1 MDLQEDFREE
11 DNLEEGE
18 SNSQESEFQEND
30 YNFKEGDKVN
40 LVIETETGLGYTVL
54 INEEFDGLLFRSE
67 VFQELEENMEVV
79 GYIKNIREDGK
90 IDVSLRPQGF
100 RNVIGSDV
108 DKVLAR
114 LKDSREGFI
123 LITDKSSPDSIRFH
137 MKMSKKAFKKA
148 VGNLYKQ
155 KLIVIKEDR
164 IELV

>member
-1 MDLQEDFREE
+1 MDIQDGDE
-11 DNLEEGE
+11 
-18 SNSQESEFQEND
+18 NSQEQEI
-30 YNFKEGDKVN
+30 YLKEGDKVN
-40 LVIETETGLGYTVL
+40 LVIETETSLGYTVL
-54 INEEFDGLLFRSE
+54 INEEYDGLLFRSE
-67 VFQELEENMEVV
+67 VFQELEENMEIT

-108 DKVLAR
+108 EKVLAK
-114 LKDSREGFI
+114 LKNSREGFI

-155 KLIVIKEDR
+155 KLIVIEEDR
-164 IELV
+164 IVLVK

>member
-1 MDLQEDFREE
+1 MDSQEDLYDEE
-11 DNLEEGE
+11 ENLQGDENNSDEEE
-18 SNSQESEFQEND
+18 M
-30 YNFKEGDKVN
+30 YLKEGDKVN
-40 LVIETETGLGYTVL
+40 LVIETESNLGYTVL
-54 INEEFDGLLFRSE
+54 INEEFDGLLFKSE

-79 GYIKNIREDGK
+79 GYVKNIREDGK

-164 IELV
+164 IELVK

>member
-1 MDLQEDFREE
+1 MDLQEND
-11 DNLEEGE
+11 DLTEGE
-18 SNSQESEFQEND
+18 MNL
-30 YNFKEGDKVN
+30 KEGDKVQ
-40 LVIETETGLGYTVL
+40 LIIETESALGFTVL

-67 VFQELEENMEVV
+67 VFQELEENMEVT

-100 RNVIGSDV
+100 RNVINSDV

-114 LKDSREGFI
+114 LKSSREGFI

-155 KLIVIKEDR
+155 KLILIKEDR
-164 IELV
+164 IELL

>member
-1 MDLQEDFREE
+1 MDLHEGEKENQDSENNNQEDF
-11 DNLEEGE
+11 
-18 SNSQESEFQEND
+18 QEIEYD
-30 YNFKEGDKVN
+30 FKEGDKVN
-40 LVIETETGLGYTVL
+40 LVIENETGLGYTVC

-100 RNVIGSDV
+100 RNVINSDV
-108 DKVLAR
+108 EKVLTK
-114 LKDSREGFI
+114 LKNSREGF
-123 LITDKSSPDSIRFH
+123 LLLTDKSSPDSIRFH

>member
-1 MDLQEDFREE
+1 MALQEDLQEGE
-11 DNLEEGE
+11 DSLQDGENNSEAQQINLQEGE
-18 SNSQESEFQEND
+18 
-30 YNFKEGDKVN
+30 KVN
-40 LVIETETGLGYTVL
+40 LIIETETGLGYTVL

-67 VFQELEENMEVV
+67 VFQELEENMEVT

-100 RNVIGSDV
+100 RNVINSDV

-114 LKDSREGFI
+114 LRNSKEGFI

-155 KLIVIKEDR
+155 KLIVIEEDR
-164 IELV
+164 IVLVK

>member
-1 MDLQEDFREE
+1 MDSQEDLQEGEM
-11 DNLEEGE
+11 NL
-18 SNSQESEFQEND
+18 Q
-30 YNFKEGDKVN
+30 EGDKVQ
-40 LVIETETGLGYTVL
+40 LIIETETGLGYTVL

-67 VFQELEENMEVV
+67 VFQELEENMEVT

-108 DKVLAR
+108 EKVLAK

-155 KLIVIKEDR
+155 KLIVIEEDR
-164 IELV
+164 IILVK

>member
-1 MDLQEDFREE
+1 MDLQDDFKEGE
-11 DNLEEGE
+11 DNLQEGD
-18 SNSQESEFQEND
+18 NSHEQEMYLQ
-30 YNFKEGDKVN
+30 EGDKVN

-100 RNVIGSDV
+100 RNVINSDV
-108 DKVLAR
+108 DKVLAK
-114 LKDSREGFI
+114 LKDSREGF
-123 LITDKSSPDSIRFH
+123 LLLTDKSSPDSIRFH

-155 KLIVIKEDR
+155 KLILIKEDR
-164 IELV
+164 IELL

>member
-1 MDLQEDFREE
+1 MDIQDGDE
-11 DNLEEGE
+11 
-18 SNSQESEFQEND
+18 NSQEQEM
-30 YNFKEGDKVN
+30 YLKEGDKVN
-40 LVIETETGLGYTVL
+40 LVIETETSLGYTVL
-54 INEEFDGLLFRSE
+54 INEEYDGLLFRSE
-67 VFQELEENMEVV
+67 VFQELEENMEIT

-108 DKVLAR
+108 EKVLAK
-114 LKDSREGFI
+114 LKNSREGFL

-155 KLIVIKEDR
+155 KLIVIEEDR
-164 IELV
+164 IVLVR

>member
-1 MDLQEDFREE
+1 MDIQDGDE
-11 DNLEEGE
+11 
-18 SNSQESEFQEND
+18 NSQDQEM
-30 YNFKEGDKVN
+30 YLKEGDKVN
-40 LVIETETGLGYTVL
+40 LVIETETSLGYTVL
-54 INEEFDGLLFRSE
+54 INEEYDGLLFRSE
-67 VFQELEENMEVV
+67 VFQELEENMEIT

-108 DKVLAR
+108 EKVLAK
-114 LKDSREGFI
+114 LKNSREGFL

-155 KLIVIKEDR
+155 KLIVIEEDR
-164 IELV
+164 IVLVK

>member
-1 MDLQEDFREE
+1 MDIQDGDE
-11 DNLEEGE
+11 
-18 SNSQESEFQEND
+18 NSQEQEI
-30 YNFKEGDKVN
+30 YLKEGDKVN
-40 LVIETETGLGYTVL
+40 LVIETETSLGYTVL
-54 INEEFDGLLFRSE
+54 INEEYDGLLFRSE
-67 VFQELEENMEVV
+67 VFQELEENMEIT

-108 DKVLAR
+108 EKVLAK
-114 LKDSREGFI
+114 LKNSREGFL

-155 KLIVIKEDR
+155 KLIVIEEDR
-164 IELV
+164 IVLVK